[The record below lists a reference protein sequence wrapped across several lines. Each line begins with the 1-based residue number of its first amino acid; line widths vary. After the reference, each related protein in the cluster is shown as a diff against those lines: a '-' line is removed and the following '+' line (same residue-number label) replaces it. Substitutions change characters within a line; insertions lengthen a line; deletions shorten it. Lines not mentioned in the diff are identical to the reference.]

1 MSEKRIVLFDLDG
14 TLIDTAPDM
23 HQALGILLEEER
35 KPNVAYED
43 VRSQVSNGV
52 LGIFSV
58 AFSDNREA
66 EDLRYERYLEIYET
80 VLGQKSTLFENV
92 IMLLDS
98 FDNRDIDY
106 GVVTNKSSRFTIPLL
121 KQFNLLER
129 MKTLVCGDEVEN
141 RKPDPEPLIKAL
153 EKIPYSYE
161 DKNVYYVGDAM
172 KDVSA
177 ANAADFI
184 SIACS
189 FGYRDAN
196 DSPSSWKSDFVIND
210 LFKVNEIVK

>member
-1 MSEKRIVLFDLDG
+1 MPEKKIVLFDLDG

-23 HQALGILLEEER
+23 HQALEILLDEEQM
-35 KPNVAYED
+35 PGVAYKD

-58 AFSDNREA
+58 AFSDNREV
-66 EDLRYERYLEIYET
+66 EDLKYERYLEIYET
-80 VLGQKSTLFENV
+80 ILGDESKLFENV

-98 FDNRDIDY
+98 LDKRGIDY

-129 MKTLVCGDEVEN
+129 IKTLVCGDEVEN
-141 RKPDPEPLIKAL
+141 RKPDPEPLVKAL
-153 EKIPYSYE
+153 EKIPYGYE
-161 DKNVYYVGDAM
+161 NKNIYYVGDAM

-189 FGYRDAN
+189 YGYRDSN
-196 DSPSSWKSDFVIND
+196 DSPSSWESDFVIND

>member
-1 MSEKRIVLFDLDG
+1 MSEKKIVLFDLDG

-23 HQALGILLEEER
+23 HQSLGILLEEEQM
-35 KPNVAYED
+35 PNVAYED

-52 LGIFSV
+52 LGIFSI
-58 AFSDNREA
+58 AFADNRKI

-80 VLGQKSTLFENV
+80 VLGKNSRLFENV
-92 IMLLDS
+92 IKLLDKLDS
-98 FDNRDIDY
+98 RHIDY

-121 KQFNLLER
+121 KQYNLLER

-153 EKIPYSYE
+153 EKIPCTYE
-161 DKNVYYVGDAM
+161 NKNIYYVGDAM
-172 KDVSA
+172 KDILA
-177 ANAADFI
+177 AKAADFR

-189 FGYRDAN
+189 YGYRDVN
-196 DSPSSWKSDFVIND
+196 DRPS
-210 LFKVNEIVK
+210 